1 MALLDTPSDRR
12 TEGGNTMAQMTAA
25 LTVIRGQGACEAI
38 YNGIRDA
45 EIDRLTRMH
54 TEAEA
59 AWERERKALTD
70 TIASIS
76 READMARRSSL
87 DKLNKQARKGTKQQ
101 RRERLRNIPALIVA
115 TVLIL
120 GERAKVI
127 EFPALDWARS
137 QLLIARRQR
146 IRRDA

>member
-1 MALLDTPSDRR
+1 
-12 TEGGNTMAQMTAA
+12 MAQMTAA

-54 TEAEA
+54 TEAAA

-70 TIASIS
+70 TIASAT
-76 READMARRSSL
+76 READRARRSSL
-87 DKLNKQARKGTKQQ
+87 DKLDRRKAT
-101 RRERLRNIPALIVA
+101 RRRHERLRGIPALIVA
-115 TVLIL
+115 TVLVI
-120 GERAKVI
+120 GERMKFV
-127 EFPALDWARS
+127 EFPALDWARR
-137 QLLIARRQR
+137 QTRRARRQR